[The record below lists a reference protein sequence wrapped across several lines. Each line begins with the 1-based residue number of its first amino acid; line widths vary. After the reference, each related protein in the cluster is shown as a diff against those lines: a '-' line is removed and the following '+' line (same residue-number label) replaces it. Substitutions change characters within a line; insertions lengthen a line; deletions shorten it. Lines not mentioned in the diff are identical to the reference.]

1 MSLSDIYEMLDSIPE
16 FKDKV
21 AYHHFP
27 VGEAPELPYIVYL
40 TRGTDNF
47 SADNKVYAEIE
58 DIDIELYTKYKDPA
72 TEGLI
77 KSALNEKGLF
87 WNLEEDFLDSEQMYM
102 VTFTIQI

>member
-1 MSLSDIYEMLDSIPE
+1 MSLTDIYEMLDSIPE

-27 VGEAPELPYIVYL
+27 VGAVPELPYIAYL
-40 TRGTDNF
+40 ARGTDNF

-72 TEGLI
+72 TEDLI
-77 KSALNEKGLF
+77 KSVLNEKGLF
-87 WNLEEDFLDSEQMYM
+87 WNKEEVFLDSEQMYM
-102 VTFTIQI
+102 VTFSIQI

>member
-1 MSLSDIYEMLDSIPE
+1 MSLTDIYEMLDSIPG

-27 VGEAPELPYIVYL
+27 VGAVPELPYIVYL

-58 DIDIELYTKYKDPA
+58 EIDIELYTKYKDPA

-87 WNLEEDFLDSEQMYM
+87 WNSDEDFLDSEQMYM
-102 VTFTIQI
+102 VTFSIQI